1 MRPKGLIGLAVIAV
15 LVGLTMY
22 LISDSLIESGMEK
35 AGEAIVGAKVE
46 IDNLTFSLLSLSI
59 SLDRL
64 QVTNPNNT
72 WKNLFETARMS
83 FNMELKPLFRK
94 NIIINDIT
102 VADIRIGTK
111 RTTNGRI
118 PKKPTEAPGW
128 VEQAKESLMQQLASA
143 PVLNL
148 SILKKKINVD
158 SIFAVLDI
166 ESINQIE
173 MIKQDADSTYQRWNQ
188 IISEFDPKK
197 ELQNIDS
204 KIDAI
209 KTQEIKGLD
218 DLASTLDNANKLYK
232 TLNVLKKDV
241 ESKKN
246 QAKQDFKRFTN
257 SLARVDNWIKGDF
270 NRVKN
275 KANLANFTPNNVGK
289 MLFGQSMVFPTIG
302 MLRYVSIAR
311 KYAPVAEQLVTS
323 GQVEKP
329 PRLKGQDIRF
339 PLLHPVPDFLIEH
352 ILVSGATSHE
362 DTSKVLHVSGEI
374 TGITSHPK
382 IYGKPIT
389 FELEA
394 QLPQLKAYRLTGS
407 LDHTKDIAEEHFRIK
422 GSGIQF
428 GRIDLPE
435 RPYLPSRIDA
445 NHGDVSANLSLIGDI
460 LEVRLNFVARPVTFI
475 FPDSLVKSDAIS
487 KVTRGVFDSI
497 HRLQL
502 SAGVSG
508 PVDDLKLKINSNIDK
523 ILARRIQGVIGE
535 SVKLAQA
542 EIHKQLNALVGP
554 KKQEALGFT
563 QNRQNK
569 ITLEIA
575 KHENLI
581 NDKLAVL
588 DKKKK
593 EIETK
598 IEKEKT
604 KGIDKVTKKLKD
616 LFKKP

>member
-15 LVGLTMY
+15 LVGFTMY
-22 LISDSLIESGMEK
+22 FLSDGLIERGMEK

-118 PKKPTEAPGW
+118 PKKPSEAPGW

-148 SILKKKINVD
+148 NILKKKINVD

-166 ESINQIE
+166 ESINHIE
-173 MIKQDADSTYQRWNQ
+173 MIKQDTDSAYQTWNQ
-188 IISEFDPKK
+188 IISEFDPKT
-197 ELQNIDS
+197 ELQNIDNQL
-204 KIDAI
+204 KAI

-218 DLASTLDNANKLYK
+218 DLVFALDSANNLYK
-232 TLNVLKKDV
+232 TLDGLKKDV
-241 ESKKN
+241 VIKKN
-246 QAKQDFKRFTN
+246 QATQDFKIFTS
-257 SLARVDNWIKGDF
+257 SLARVDNWIKDDY
-270 NRVKN
+270 NRLKN
-275 KANLANFTPNNVGK
+275 KAKLANFTPKNVGK
-289 MLFGQSMVFPTIG
+289 MLFGQSVVLPTIG

-339 PLLHPVPDFLIEH
+339 PLLHPDPKFLIQH
-352 ILVSGATSHE
+352 ILISGATSQE

-374 TGITSHPK
+374 NAITSDPK
-382 IYGKPIT
+382 IYGKPLT
-389 FELEA
+389 FELKA
-394 QLPQLKAYRLTGS
+394 QLPQFKAYQITG
-407 LDHTKDIAEEHFRIK
+407 LFDHTKDIPEERFQIK
-422 GSGIQF
+422 GSGMQF

-435 RPYLPSRIDA
+435 RPYLPSQIDA
-445 NHGDVSANLSLIGDI
+445 NRGDVSANLSLIGDI

-475 FPDSLVKSDAIS
+475 FPESLVKSDAIS

-497 HRLQL
+497 DRLQL
-502 SAGVSG
+502 SASVSG
-508 PVDDLKLKINSNIDK
+508 PIDDLKLKINSNIDK

-542 EIHKQLNALVGP
+542 EIHKRLNALVGP
-554 KKQEALGFT
+554 KKQEALGFIR
-563 QNRQNK
+563 NRQNK

-581 NDKLAVL
+581 NDKSAVL

-616 LFKKP
+616 LFKP